1 MITAG
6 AKPHPDTFEKIKRGL
21 DPACSYMVFERHSE
35 AQVEMAFREVFE
47 ALAQMDFGFYERQ
60 VLRDQARGCMVLI
73 IKFGP
78 GRSDKIMHAFL
89 DLGLPEDITFYAY
102 GSQGT

>member
-1 MITAG
+1 MMTARPG
-6 AKPHPDTFEKIKRGL
+6 TEALSFENIKRGL
-21 DPACSYMVFERHSE
+21 DPAYSYIVFERRGE

-89 DLGLPEDITFYAY
+89 ELGLPEDITFYAY
-102 GSQGT
+102 GSQG